1 MVLTPKWSCYGTDNK
16 VIGRTWP
23 KEDFLQ
29 QLQNFSELSGDRL
42 TSPEHWWPIPN
53 IPNISRLFKDR
64 IVFDSLGRKR
74 FQVWWEKAGL
84 LSFRVGWL
92 ADGGGHTGV
101 VFRWSPVPHFFPIQS
116 QPNILS
122 VSSLFASVFLFF
134 LLLPIYISIQC
145 MDSIPPFIHPF
156 QFPPFRAPARCIYQC
171 PLIAGECFQ
180 TFKWLELWWS
190 WRLSW
195 WWLKYHVGHV
205 VRFVIY

>member
-1 MVLTPKWSCYGTDNK
+1 MAKRGFSSTTSKFLWTIWRPADVSRALVTNPKYSKYLS
-16 VIGRTWP
+16 VA
-23 KEDFLQ
+23 
-29 QLQNFSELSGDRL
+29 QL
-42 TSPEHWWPIPN
+42 
-53 IPNISRLFKDR
+53 DR

-101 VFRWSPVPHFFPIQS
+101 VFRWSPVPHFFPQQS

-180 TFKWLELWWS
+180 TFKWLEFWWWWS

-195 WWLKYHVGHV
+195 WWHQCHVGHL
-205 VRFVIY
+205 VRSVIY

>member
-53 IPNISRLFKDR
+53 IPNISRLRKDR

-122 VSSLFASVFLFF
+122 
-134 LLLPIYISIQC
+134 
-145 MDSIPPFIHPF
+145 
-156 QFPPFRAPARCIYQC
+156 YQC
-171 PLIAGECFQ
+171 PHFLHSSFFSFFFFQ
-180 TFKWLELWWS
+180 STSLSKWTVSLL
-190 WRLSW
+190 LSI
-195 WWLKYHVGHV
+195 LFNFHP
-205 VRFVIY
+205 FS

>member
-53 IPNISRLFKDR
+53 IPNISRLRRDR

-92 ADGGGHTGV
+92 ADGGGHTV
-101 VFRWSPVPHFFPIQS
+101 VDTLGWFSDGRRFH
-116 QPNILS
+116 
-122 VSSLFASVFLFF
+122 
-134 LLLPIYISIQC
+134 IS
-145 MDSIPPFIHPF
+145 F
-156 QFPPFRAPARCIYQC
+156 QYSHNQTSYQC
-171 PLIAGECFQ
+171 PHFLHPSFFSFFFFQ
-180 TFKWLELWWS
+180 STS
-190 WRLSW
+190 LSNAW
-195 WWLKYHVGHV
+195 TVSLLLSIPFNFHPSVHQPDAFTN
-205 VRFVIY
+205 VRW